1 MYEAFFNLKT
11 LPFEN
16 TPDPRFFFGSE
27 EHREALAAIE
37 YTIRMRKGY
46 VCMIGA
52 VGTGK
57 TTVSRTM
64 ISRCSD
70 GARVIPILHGHED
83 GKQLLR
89 QILRAVEVTYRLHDD
104 HAILLEKVFTYLH
117 EQYASG
123 EPAVL
128 LVDEAH
134 MMSDSALEE
143 VRLLS
148 NYDTNRAKLVQVVL
162 VGQPELLQRL
172 HQPNMAALRQRIAM
186 LKTLRPLN
194 IQETAAYIG
203 HRIRLA
209 SADPE
214 HLQVRFPGR
223 TLEAIYNL
231 THGVPRLVNYVC
243 DNCLLLASVKQE
255 REITPL
261 MVHTV
266 SADLSLSLKHNEF
279 VSSTSEAPRLA
290 LAGNM

>member
-1 MYEAFFNLKT
+1 MYEAFFNLKA

-16 TPDPRFFFGSE
+16 TPDPQFFFGSE

-46 VCMIGA
+46 VCVTGP

-57 TTVSRTM
+57 TTVGRTM
-64 ISRCSD
+64 ISRCADNS
-70 GARVIPILHGHED
+70 RIVPILHGHED

-89 QILRAVEVTYRLHDD
+89 QILRAVEVTYHTNDD
-104 HAILLEKVFTYLH
+104 HAILLEKVFTFLH
-117 EQYASG
+117 EQYATG
-123 EPAVL
+123 EPVVL

-134 MMSDSALEE
+134 TMSDSALEE
-143 VRLLS
+143 LRMLS

-162 VGQPELLQRL
+162 VGQPELVHRLQ
-172 HQPNMAALRQRIAM
+172 QPDMASLRQRLAM
-186 LKTLRPLN
+186 VKTLRPMN

-209 SADPE
+209 SIDPQ
-214 HLQVRFPGR
+214 HLQVRFPGK

-231 THGVPRLVNYVC
+231 THGVPRLINYLC
-243 DNCLLLASVKQE
+243 DGAMLLASVKKE
-255 REITPL
+255 REITPA
-261 MVHTV
+261 MIQIV
-266 SADLSLSLKHNEF
+266 SADLSLSLKHNDF
-279 VSSTSEAPRLA
+279 VSSTSDAPRLA

>member
-1 MYEAFFNLKT
+1 MYDAFFNLNT
-11 LPFEN
+11 MPFEN

-46 VCMIGA
+46 VCVTGP

-57 TTVSRTM
+57 TTVGRTM

-70 GARVIPILHGHED
+70 SSRIVPILHGHED

-89 QILRAVEVTYRLHDD
+89 QILRAVEVTYHAQDD
-104 HAILLEKVFTYLH
+104 HAILLEKVFTFLH
-117 EQYASG
+117 EQYATG
-123 EPAVL
+123 EPVVL

-134 MMSDSALEE
+134 TMTDSALEE
-143 VRLLS
+143 LRMLS

-162 VGQPELLQRL
+162 VGQPELIHRLQ
-172 HQPNMAALRQRIAM
+172 QPEMSSLRQRLAM
-186 LKTLRPLN
+186 VKTLRPMN

-209 SADPE
+209 SIDPQ
-214 HLQVRFPGR
+214 HLQVRFPGK
-223 TLEAIYNL
+223 TLEAIFHL
-231 THGVPRLVNYVC
+231 THGVPRLINYIC
-243 DNCLLLASVKQE
+243 DGAMLLASVKQE
-255 REITPL
+255 REITPA
-261 MVHTV
+261 MIQTV
-266 SADLSLSLKHNEF
+266 AADLSLSLKHSEF
-279 VSSTSEAPRLA
+279 VSSTSETPRLA

>member
-1 MYEAFFNLKT
+1 MYEAFFNLNT

-46 VCMIGA
+46 VCVTGP

-64 ISRCSD
+64 INRCSD
-70 GARVIPILHGHED
+70 SARIVPILHGHED

-89 QILRAVEVTYRLHDD
+89 QILRAVEVTYHLNDD

-117 EQYASG
+117 EQYAAG
-123 EPAVL
+123 EPVVL

-134 MMSDSALEE
+134 TLSDNALEE
-143 VRLLS
+143 LRMLS

-162 VGQPELLQRL
+162 VGQPELIHRL
-172 HQPNMAALRQRIAM
+172 HEPHLAALKQRIAM
-186 LKTLRPLN
+186 VKSIRPLT

-209 SADPE
+209 SVDPQ
-214 HLQVRFPGR
+214 HLQVRFPGK
-223 TLEAIYNL
+223 TLEAIFNL
-231 THGVPRLVNYVC
+231 SHGVPRLINYVC
-243 DNCLLLASVKQE
+243 DNAMLLASVKKE
-255 REITPL
+255 REITAA

-266 SADLSLSLKHNEF
+266 ASDLSLSLKHNDF
-279 VSSTSEAPRLA
+279 VSSTSDAPRLA